1 VYSFDS
7 LRISIK
13 SVESP
18 NYYENYH
25 ISNSSSKIKDI
36 YNKSKSCFLICSNIK
51 IESAILNAKLR
62 VKYLDQNFEII
73 SSGLKHNTNIPSI
86 FINCRLENI
95 LNFFEGKD
103 SLLSKLITN
112 NETSPTFIFGE
123 SFSKRFF
130 LNTKQLFQ
138 LIKFKFPTSVIININ
153 SKSNTSSLRFQGLK
167 FLDTKTISKT
177 KTFFCFNLEDNF
189 YVRSFIL
196 NKKANFF

>member
-1 VYSFDS
+1 MHHPHSYFIFIFLNEDLDLKNLIDFKNFVHSFDS
-7 LRISIK
+7 LRISIR
-13 SVESP
+13 SVEAS

-95 LNFFEGKD
+95 
-103 SLLSKLITN
+103 SKN
-112 NETSPTFIFGE
+112 SP
-123 SFSKRFF
+123 
-130 LNTKQLFQ
+130 
-138 LIKFKFPTSVIININ
+138 
-153 SKSNTSSLRFQGLK
+153 
-167 FLDTKTISKT
+167 
-177 KTFFCFNLEDNF
+177 
-189 YVRSFIL
+189 
-196 NKKANFF
+196 